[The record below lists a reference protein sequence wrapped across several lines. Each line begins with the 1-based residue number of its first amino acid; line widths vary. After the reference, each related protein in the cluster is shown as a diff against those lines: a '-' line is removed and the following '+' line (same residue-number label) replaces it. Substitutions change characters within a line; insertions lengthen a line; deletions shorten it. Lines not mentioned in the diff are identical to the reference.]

1 MCKLSTTI
9 LVVFFTTTIFDIKPS
24 QLTKMQCEGQCLMQI
39 KQEEADK
46 EINYMRKIM
55 DSKEYNPINAIVL
68 ELYYD

>member
-24 QLTKMQCEGQCLMQI
+24 RLTKMQCEGQCLMQI

-55 DSKEYNPINAIVL
+55 YSKEYNPINAVVL
-68 ELYYD
+68 EP